1 MSPIWIPSPPS
12 PREINKHA
20 HPVYTLRLQNDI
32 EQFLLLSR
40 PVVWTN
46 AQSRVDFTS
55 FTIRN
60 SVEHLAPPILPRCVL
75 YLRANKPY
83 IRPIILV
90 TERFLLAGTNVCP
103 SVKLLSLSLSVQ
115 FLLRKTLKI
124 TYEKEFL
131 FLMGWR
137 GSSAISAN
145 KTASYVA
152 DARQAADKNLF
163 EKRERANFP
172 FQERKSETGRDDL

>member
-1 MSPIWIPSPPS
+1 MSPIWIPSPPP

-83 IRPIILV
+83 IRPITLV
-90 TERFLLAGTNVCP
+90 TARFLLAGTNVCP
-103 SVKLLSLSLSVQ
+103 SVKLLSLSLGPISPPQ
-115 FLLRKTLKI
+115 NLK
-124 TYEKEFL
+124 
-131 FLMGWR
+131 
-137 GSSAISAN
+137 
-145 KTASYVA
+145 
-152 DARQAADKNLF
+152 DNLW
-163 EKRERANFP
+163 KRIPLPNGMAWQQRHFCQQNRVVRCGCEAG
-172 FQERKSETGRDDL
+172 GR